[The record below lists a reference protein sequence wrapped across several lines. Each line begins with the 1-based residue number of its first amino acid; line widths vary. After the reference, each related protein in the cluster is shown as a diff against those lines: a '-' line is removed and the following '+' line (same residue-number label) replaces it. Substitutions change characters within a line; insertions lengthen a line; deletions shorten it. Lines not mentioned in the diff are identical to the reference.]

1 MTITYDAEGKCT
13 RCGSAGYTPERVYD
27 VSGEAT
33 DIRSL
38 VPCPCHG
45 WRPIEFAPKD
55 REVDLLM
62 PLEAFGE
69 LRMYPGEWDSDRYA
83 RTPRPYWTS
92 FIVARLWGIRFMR
105 ANQPTHFR
113 PRPQPPEGV

>member
-1 MTITYDAEGKCT
+1 MTITYDSEGKCT
-13 RCGSAGYTPERVYD
+13 RCGSIGYYLSSYTSDSSFEDMRTCIK
-27 VSGEAT
+27 S
-33 DIRSL
+33 
-38 VPCPCHG
+38 CPCHG

-55 REVDLLM
+55 RDVDLLM

>member
-13 RCGSAGYTPERVYD
+13 RCGSTGWELYD
-27 VSGEAT
+27 RETSTYG
-33 DIRSL
+33 L
-38 VPCPCHG
+38 KPCPCHA

-113 PRPQPPEGV
+113 PRPQPPEVGT

>member
-1 MTITYDAEGKCT
+1 MTITYDAAGLCT
-13 RCGSAGYTPERVYD
+13 RCGSTGWL
-27 VSGEAT
+27 S
-33 DIRSL
+33 IRSL
-38 VPCPCHG
+38 DTEPCPCHG

-69 LRMYPGEWDSDRYA
+69 LRMYPGEWDSDRCA

-105 ANQPTHFR
+105 ANQPTHFC